1 MPSLLGC
8 VGITSPQR
16 KDFYLCL
23 HASVGKT
30 SKKINAPK
38 PESLIFNP
46 QCRTREGG
54 RSVLNTAL
62 GEDGAQ
68 PPRAPLTTRTDAGTA
83 APGDTNRPHRR
94 RPREG
99 PHGRGR
105 PLQPRRFRRR
115 PERGASPPARR
126 QPPPHSSPRSA
137 APGNG
142 SAASGRPRAD
152 MSEFGAGAELPG
164 WVTESRSRGGKGG
177 KYRAERCGRGRER
190 GAGAASGGG
199 GGRGA

>member
-23 HASVGKT
+23 HASVGKK

-83 APGDTNRPHRR
+83 ARGTQTDPTAAAR
-94 RPREG
+94 
-99 PHGRGR
+99 GRGLTAAGA
-105 PLQPRRFRRR
+105 PCS
-115 PERGASPPARR
+115 RGASGGGPSTELRPRPAAV
-126 QPPPHSSPRSA
+126 PRSALSA

-177 KYRAERCGRGRER
+177 KRCGRGRER

>member
-23 HASVGKT
+23 HASIGKT

-83 APGDTNRPHRR
+83 ARGTQTDPTAAAR
-94 RPREG
+94 
-99 PHGRGR
+99 GRG
-105 PLQPRRFRRR
+105 LT
-115 PERGASPPARR
+115 A
-126 QPPPHSSPRSA
+126 
-137 APGNG
+137 
-142 SAASGRPRAD
+142 
-152 MSEFGAGAELPG
+152 AGAPC
-164 WVTESRSRGGKGG
+164 SRG
-177 KYRAERCGRGRER
+177 
-190 GAGAASGGG
+190 ASGGG
-199 GGRGA
+199 PSTELRPRPAGSPRPTAPRDPQRPETAARRRGVPAQT

>member
-23 HASVGKT
+23 HASVGKK

-115 PERGASPPARR
+115 PEHGASPPARR
-126 QPPPHSSPRSA
+126 RPTLRAIRSARKRQRGVGASPR
-137 APGNG
+137 
-142 SAASGRPRAD
+142 RH
-152 MSEFGAGAELPG
+152 
-164 WVTESRSRGGKGG
+164 
-177 KYRAERCGRGRER
+177 ERVRGRR
-190 GAGAASGGG
+190 GATGLGDGKPQP
-199 GGRGA
+199 GR